1 MDENHRLD
9 FADIIA
15 STIHDTKNTI
25 GMIFNTLEEMTA
37 RCRQQGC
44 AHHQDLFLL
53 QYEIKR
59 LNNGLIRLLALYKAQ
74 KVPLSVNINLHSLR
88 DCLEEVIDQN
98 EPVLLSRGI
107 DLELDCP
114 DDLFWSFDKGL
125 VVGILDN
132 VLNNAYRY
140 TKNRLKITAKKEGGY
155 LILGVED
162 NGPGYPPGFIM
173 DGSFPEDMTKSV
185 SFLTG
190 NTGLGLYFSLLVAAA
205 HRREDRRGHIRIAN
219 DGALGGGIFT
229 LYLP

>member
-44 AHHQDLFLL
+44 EHHQDLFLF

-59 LNNGLIRLLALYKAQ
+59 LNNSLIRLLALYKAQ
-74 KVPLSVNINLHSLR
+74 KAPLRININFHSLR
-88 DCLEEVIDQN
+88 DCLEELIDQN
-98 EPVLLSRGI
+98 EPVLISRQI
-107 DLELDCP
+107 QWEMDCP

-125 VVGILDN
+125 IVGVLDN
-132 VLNNAYRY
+132 VLNNTYRY
-140 TKNRLKITAKKEGGY
+140 TKNLLKISAQQEGGW
-155 LILGVED
+155 LVLTVED

-173 DGSFPEDMTKSV
+173 DSGIPGGMTKPV

-190 NTGLGLYFSLLVAAA
+190 NTGLGLYFSVLVAAA
-205 HRREDRRGHIRIAN
+205 HRRNNLQGHIRVAN
-219 DGALGGGIFT
+219 GGSLGGGVFS
-229 LYLP
+229 LHLP